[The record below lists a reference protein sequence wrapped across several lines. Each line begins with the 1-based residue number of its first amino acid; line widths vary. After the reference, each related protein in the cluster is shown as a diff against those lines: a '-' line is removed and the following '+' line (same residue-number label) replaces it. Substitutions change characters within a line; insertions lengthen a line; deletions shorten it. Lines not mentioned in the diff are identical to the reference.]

1 MDEYSPEELKK
12 IHSLGQ
18 EMLSNSY
25 SPYSEFSVASVTV
38 STTGELFGGTN
49 IENTSYSL
57 TVCAEVCAIAN
68 MVSKGK
74 TELKGIFI
82 FSGND
87 KFVTPCGACRQV
99 ILEFSQS
106 DIDVNLV
113 TQDNKIR
120 THKLSS
126 LIPHAFHLDEEQEA

>member
-1 MDEYSPEELKK
+1 MDKYSPAELKK

-25 SPYSEFSVASVTV
+25 SPYSEFSVASVAV
-38 STTGELFGGTN
+38 STTGEFFGGTN

-68 MVSKGK
+68 MVSSGK
-74 TELKGIFI
+74 TELKDIFI
-82 FSGND
+82 FSGSD

-99 ILEFSQS
+99 ILEFSQT
-106 DIDVNLV
+106 DINVNLV
-113 TQDNKIR
+113 THDNQIR